1 MRTRQQR
8 TLARSVQ
15 CSGVGIFTNSDVKIR
30 FFPAPE
36 NHGIQFVRTDLSG
49 SKPIPALI
57 ENAVFRQRR
66 TAIEFE
72 DASVE
77 MIEHVMAALA
87 GLQIDNCRIEINAPE
102 APCFDGSSLEL
113 SEEFLEAGIV
123 EQPFPRKVISIQQPV
138 TVENEAGSFI
148 QARPLNRSVMAIGYY
163 LNYGAESPVEP
174 QCLTLEINPEV
185 WMNQLAFSRTFV
197 LEEEV
202 AAMRELGYGQRLS
215 AADLLV
221 LGPDGPVDNELR
233 TLDECVR
240 HKMLDCLG
248 DFALLGCDLHGYFSA
263 NQSGHALN
271 RELIRQI
278 RLTHQSTESET
289 AWKVA

>member
-1 MRTRQQR
+1 MRTRHQR
-8 TLARSVQ
+8 TLARSLQ

-30 FFPAPE
+30 FCPAPE
-36 NHGIQFVRTDLSG
+36 NHGVQFVRTDLSG

-72 DASVE
+72 GAAVE

-87 GLQIDNCRIEINAPE
+87 GLQIDNCRVEINAPE
-102 APCFDGSSLEL
+102 APCFDGSAQEL
-113 SEEFLEAGIV
+113 SLAFLDAGIV
-123 EQPFPRKVISIQQPV
+123 EQPFPRKVISIQQSL

-148 QARPLNRSVMAIGYY
+148 QAKPLNRSVMAIGYY
-163 LNYGAESPVEP
+163 LNYGDEAPVSP
-174 QCLTLEINPEV
+174 QCLTLEINPEI
-185 WMNQLAFSRTFV
+185 WMSQLAFSRTFV
-197 LEEEV
+197 LEAEV
-202 AAMRELGYGQRLS
+202 AAMRELGYGQKLS

-221 LGPDGPVDNELR
+221 LGPGGPIDNEFR

-263 NQSGHALN
+263 HQSGHALN

-278 RLTHQSTESET
+278 KLTHQATEPGT